1 MPAAAFS
8 YLKDDISEQQ
18 HARRDFFVPQKE
30 HLAGNGCTPVLE
42 RRRHFWGGP
51 NPFVASAVVVI
62 SGGSKPLWEHRRRFS
77 PGGGNHFSRFSVVV
91 VIS

>member
-1 MPAAAFS
+1 MPAGAFS

-62 SGGSKPLWEHRRRFS
+62 SGGVQTPLGASSSFFPRGW
-77 PGGGNHFSRFSVVV
+77 
-91 VIS
+91 